1 MRTLRLP
8 GVLRCPVAVTPAVP
22 KKPHKSRES
31 KLLID
36 AISSVLFHRW
46 DPMAVRAQDER
57 WPRDEYEGYAAGLLE
72 LIDHA
77 ASDDVIAEHLARLES
92 AWMGIE
98 PPSPLEH
105 RLAVVAELRATV
117 RVARRQ
123 GPAG

>member
-1 MRTLRLP
+1 
-8 GVLRCPVAVTPAVP
+8 VKA
-22 KKPHKSRES
+22 
-31 KLLID
+31 LLD

-46 DPMAVRAQDER
+46 DPMAVRTQDER

-98 PPSPLEH
+98 PPSSLEH
-105 RLAVVAELRATV
+105 RLAVVAELKAAVRAV
-117 RVARRQ
+117 RRH
-123 GPAG
+123 GSAG